1 MDLLL
6 LGLSLGAGAGISPG
20 PLLVLVVTAAVR
32 GGRRAGVLA
41 ALAPLVSD
49 AVVIVGVLVV
59 LQQLPDQAL
68 AVLAVAGG
76 LFLLWTAWV
85 TIREA
90 KDAQL
95 ESSTRDERRLGW
107 QALRSAAVLNVL
119 SPHPWLF
126 WATVLGPLTLQ
137 TWRDS
142 PAGAIWLVL
151 GFYVAIVG
159 AKAVIAVAVAG
170 GRSRLTDRIYRRV
183 LVAAGVLLALV
194 GVVVIVE
201 FLPSALGSVQL
212 P

>member
-20 PLLVLVVTAAVR
+20 QLLVLVVTAALR

-49 AVVIVGVLVV
+49 AVVIVGVLVL

-76 LFLLWTAWV
+76 VFLLWTAWV
-85 TIREA
+85 TIRDA

-95 ESSTRDERRLGW
+95 QSDPRDERRLGW
-107 QALRSAAVLNVL
+107 QALRQAAVLNVL

-137 TWRDS
+137 AWRDS
-142 PAGAIWLVL
+142 PTGAIWLVL

-159 AKAVIAVAVAG
+159 AKAVIAVLVAG
-170 GRSRLTDRIYRRV
+170 GRSRLSDRVYRRV
-183 LVAAGVLLALV
+183 LVAAGCVLALV
-194 GVVVIVE
+194 GALVIAE
-201 FLPSALGSVQL
+201 FLPAVLGSAG
-212 P
+212 